1 MPGKGDKQWSW
12 RSTARNLVQLLDH
25 RRELGFALLF
35 LVIFAGL
42 FSLYS
47 TARGTAVERLL
58 IDVCTVKPSAALIGL
73 ITPSEQVVAVD
84 HRLVSPQARLSILNG
99 CEGIETMLLLVSA
112 ILAYAIP
119 WGAKFLGA
127 LAGILLV
134 YGLNQVRIVALYYAF
149 RHDRELFDLLHGYV
163 APVILIVA
171 GGLYFL
177 WWIARQTPPRAA
189 APATS

>member
-1 MPGKGDKQWSW
+1 MLGKGDKQWNW
-12 RSTARNLVQLLDH
+12 RSTARNLAQLMDH

-35 LVIFAGL
+35 LVVFAGL
-42 FSLYS
+42 FSLYA

-73 ITPSEQVVAVD
+73 ITPSEQVVAMD

-112 ILAYAIP
+112 ILAYARP
-119 WGAKFLGA
+119 WRAKFLGA

-134 YGLNQVRIVALYYAF
+134 YGLNQIRIVALYYAF
-149 RHDRELFDLLHGYV
+149 RYNRELFDLLHGYA
-163 APVILIVA
+163 APIIIIA
-171 GGLYFL
+171 CAGLYFL
-177 WWIARQTPPRAA
+177 WWIEWHAPR
-189 APATS
+189 TSDSAIAS